1 MSKNWGLMAWCIA
14 MLCSPGLYAQK
25 KVLGLE
31 EMFRLADEQSRSMRV
46 YELGMLAA
54 EEGVKAAKAARLPEV
69 GVSASVSY
77 WGDGRLWN
85 WDFGQGMRVD
95 MPHFGNNFALEARQ
109 VIYAGGAVDNGIE
122 RATLGKGAAGLDWQ
136 KNRQEVRFLLAG
148 YYLDLCRLDN
158 EVRVLEQNLELAEAM
173 IANMKARR
181 EQGVALKNDIT
192 RYELQREML
201 LLQLARTEDAVKI
214 INHQLVN
221 TLHLPEGTWV
231 VPDTAL
237 LAVQVQA
244 LDERTWQEAAR
255 GSHLG
260 LQQAQVGVRAS
271 EQEVKAVRA
280 ARLPEVVMTAADH
293 LDGPITIEVPVL
305 DNNFNYWQVG
315 IRVSYNLSSLFR
327 DNRRLRQAKL
337 QVNQAQERYALAQE
351 EVDNAVQAGYV
362 NLRTAFTELRTQ
374 EKSVLLASEHYE
386 VVSSR
391 YAHELALLTDLLDA
405 ANMKLSAELGLV
417 NARISVLYHYYQM
430 RYITHTL

>member
-85 WDFGQGMRVD
+85 RDFGQGMRVD

-122 RATLGKGAAGLDWQ
+122 RATLGKEAAGLDWQ

-158 EVRVLEQNLELAEAM
+158 EVRVLEQNLELAEAV

-181 EQGVALKNDIT
+181 EQG
-192 RYELQREML
+192 
-201 LLQLARTEDAVKI
+201 
-214 INHQLVN
+214 
-221 TLHLPEGTWV
+221 LP
-231 VPDTAL
+231 
-237 LAVQVQA
+237 
-244 LDERTWQEAAR
+244 
-255 GSHLG
+255 
-260 LQQAQVGVRAS
+260 
-271 EQEVKAVRA
+271 
-280 ARLPEVVMTAADH
+280 
-293 LDGPITIEVPVL
+293 
-305 DNNFNYWQVG
+305 
-315 IRVSYNLSSLFR
+315 
-327 DNRRLRQAKL
+327 
-337 QVNQAQERYALAQE
+337 
-351 EVDNAVQAGYV
+351 
-362 NLRTAFTELRTQ
+362 
-374 EKSVLLASEHYE
+374 
-386 VVSSR
+386 
-391 YAHELALLTDLLDA
+391 
-405 ANMKLSAELGLV
+405 
-417 NARISVLYHYYQM
+417 
-430 RYITHTL
+430 

>member
-1 MSKNWGLMAWCIA
+1 MAWCIA

-85 WDFGQGMRVD
+85 RDFGQGMRVD

-158 EVRVLEQNLELAEAM
+158 EVRVLEQNLELAEAV

-201 LLQLARTEDAVKI
+201 LLQ
-214 INHQLVN
+214 
-221 TLHLPEGTWV
+221 
-231 VPDTAL
+231 
-237 LAVQVQA
+237 
-244 LDERTWQEAAR
+244 
-255 GSHLG
+255 G

-280 ARLPEVVMTAADH
+280 ARLPEVAMTAADH

-315 IRVSYNLSSLFR
+315 IRVSYNLSSLFK